1 MYCKKCGKELSDD
14 SNFCKYCGA
23 KQDDVLC
30 EELSKKDIPN
40 ITAPLSQDIIN
51 RSQDVKNECCFD
63 TADSHYTNTIALKN
77 EKNNYKRKKIIR
89 WVSFLAVI
97 IILAVVFFIQQN
109 TFGTDVDLEDLICE
123 YSDSNGTQII
133 STIIPRCDIENLSL
147 KITYRATKGLLN
159 SYEQQYNLGN
169 VKKDHPVIITESLNF
184 IQKQINGTFDS
195 AYYFAVEGK
204 KQNKYATKNN
214 LEALPPECDFSFM
227 LECCDG
233 YFGRSNFLDIT
244 ITNNTDKYIAELR
257 EFRVT
262 INFGDN
268 KTCEYYT
275 SRIILPKKL
284 APNETIKVEDLTG
297 NFSLISFYDAEQNS
311 PYYSNKYEEST
322 YQVIYAN

>member
-30 EELSKKDIPN
+30 EELSKKYIPN
-40 ITAPLSQDIIN
+40 INAPLSQDIIN
-51 RSQDVKNECCFD
+51 SSQDVKNEGCFD
-63 TADSHYTNTIALKN
+63 TADSHYTSTIALKN
-77 EKNNYKRKKIIR
+77 EKSKCKRKKIIR
-89 WVSFLAVI
+89 WGSFLAVI
-97 IILAVVFFIQQN
+97 IILVVVFFIQQN
-109 TFGTDVDLEDLICE
+109 TFGTDVDLEDLIYE

-133 STIIPRCDIENLSL
+133 STIIPRCDIEHLRL
-147 KITYRATKGLLN
+147 RLTYRATEGLLN

-169 VKKDHPVIITESLNF
+169 VKKDQPVIITESLDF
-184 IQKQINGTFDS
+184 VQKQINGTFDS

-204 KQNKYATKNN
+204 KQNKYATKNK
-214 LEALPPECDFSFM
+214 LEPLPAECDFSFM
-227 LECCDG
+227 LECYDG

-262 INFGDN
+262 INFED
-268 KTCEYYT
+268 KSCEYYT
-275 SRIILPKKL
+275 SRIILPEKL
-284 APNETIKVEDLTG
+284 APNATITVEGLKG
-297 NFSLISFYDAEQNS
+297 NFRLMGFYDAEQNS
-311 PYYSNKYEEST
+311 PYYSNKYGEST

>member
-63 TADSHYTNTIALKN
+63 TAGSHYTSTIAFKN
-77 EKNNYKRKKIIR
+77 EKSNCKRKKIIR

-97 IILAVVFFIQQN
+97 IILVVVFFIQQN
-109 TFGTDVDLEDLICE
+109 TFGTDVDLEDLIYE

-133 STIIPRCDIENLSL
+133 STIIPQCDIENLSL
-147 KITYRATKGLLN
+147 RITYRATKGLLN

-169 VKKDHPVIITESLNF
+169 VKKDQPVIITESLDF
-184 IQKQINGTFDS
+184 VQKQINGTFDS

-204 KQNKYATKNN
+204 KQNKYATKNK
-214 LEALPPECDFSFM
+214 LEPLPAECDFSFI
-227 LECCDG
+227 LECYDS
-233 YFGRSNFLDIT
+233 YFGSSNFLDIT

-257 EFRVT
+257 EFSVT
-262 INFGDN
+262 IDFGD
-268 KTCEYYT
+268 KSCKYYRP
-275 SRIILPKKL
+275 RIILPEKL
-284 APNETIKVEDLTG
+284 APNATIKVEDLTG
-297 NFSLISFYDAEQNS
+297 NFTLMDFYDAEQNS
-311 PYYSNKYEEST
+311 PYYSNKYGEST